1 MLRLVLDTNVWL
13 DLLVFNDPGV
23 RAIRVAVDEGRAE
36 ILIDAACEAEL
47 ERVLT
52 YEFGR
57 HRIPADA
64 AAQCRALCK
73 RIGAALSEA
82 DLARLPRCADPDD
95 QKFIEAAAAAG
106 ADILVTKDRSLLEM
120 RRRLP
125 FRVLAPDACAAL

>member
-23 RAIRVAVDEGRAE
+23 RAIRTAVDEGRAE
-36 ILIDAACEAEL
+36 IFIDAACEAEL
-47 ERVLT
+47 ERVLA
-52 YEFGR
+52 YDFGK
-57 HRIPADA
+57 HAIPADA

-73 RIGAALSEA
+73 RVGNVLSGA
-82 DLARLPRCADPDD
+82 DLARLPRCPDPDD

-106 ADILVTKDRSLLEM
+106 ADILVTKDRSLLGM
-120 RRRLP
+120 RRLP